1 MLIQGLLCFLNHI
14 TRLAH
19 RTGNQPWV
27 HAHPPSACACFT
39 FCGRDKSCAKTAGKF
54 SVLHP
59 AGITPNQVR
68 QKRRKINH
76 LFRNTVVLYWHTLA
90 CVGLLLAW
98 SYKQQRNR
106 NRRHSQRTCGVCLQ
120 GGFAYYTFCGWHGWG
135 TLCTRISH
143 PRFSLH
149 IPPPRLGEIDMK
161 RLFVEKFV
169 IQLIF
174 AKESIIQILLHALES
189 MVAEQMLGFESFV
202 TRGHRR
208 SQH

>member
-1 MLIQGLLCFLNHI
+1 M
-14 TRLAH
+14 
-19 RTGNQPWV
+19 
-27 HAHPPSACACFT
+27 
-39 FCGRDKSCAKTAGKF
+39 
-54 SVLHP
+54 
-59 AGITPNQVR
+59 
-68 QKRRKINH
+68 
-76 LFRNTVVLYWHTLA
+76 LYWHTLA

-98 SYKQQRNR
+98 SYKQQRSR

-169 IQLIF
+169 IHLIF

-202 TRGHRR
+202 TRALHVYPQVATACGMFCESMWTPPAARLPIICAICMHLHYVWIQT
-208 SQH
+208 SVSYNLHWHLAFI